1 MSTESSSSLGFKNI
15 RICPRMDFFHVFLAF
30 SVPQI
35 KLWARKCIIG
45 DQKLE
50 ALGDCTHIIWSSFL
64 QLSMQCIIVDA
75 VYTTTVE
82 DEQQLATIYGMTTI
96 TTWISPAVLHK
107 LVRVPFLYH
116 VILCIMLCCAKVL
129 SSVWTKEFVRYDVK
143 MNLIL

>member
-82 DEQQLATIYGMTTI
+82 DEQQLATI

-107 LVRVPFLYH
+107 LVRVPFLY
-116 VILCIMLCCAKVL
+116 LLYCESCCVVPRFYLQSEPKNSL
-129 SSVWTKEFVRYDVK
+129 D
-143 MNLIL
+143 MM